1 MPVSFLFLI
10 CFASFFCV
18 SAHASTF
25 KVPTRKVTCQAKPN
39 KLAPR
44 GKLSKRTSA
53 RRSPSA
59 EALKQALF
67 LAQFLGF
74 HSRRKKK
81 WRKQQRQSQTTAR
94 RHLFTRRAKS
104 EKERT
109 SSSKKKKSILGYFL
123 SFVVCLTW
131 LSLRQP
137 FVFPVAFAVT
147 AGLLSF
153 HFFFSVIYGCPL

>member
-1 MPVSFLFLI
+1 MLRCSLFFLFASCASMPVSFLFLI

-25 KVPTRKVTCQAKPN
+25 KVPTRQVTCQAKPN
-39 KLAPR
+39 KLAKR

-53 RRSPSA
+53 RKSPSA

-67 LAQFLGF
+67 LALFLGF

-109 SSSKKKKSILGYFL
+109 PSSKKKKSVLGYFL
-123 SFVVCLTW
+123 SFVVCLT
-131 LSLRQP
+131 
-137 FVFPVAFAVT
+137 
-147 AGLLSF
+147 
-153 HFFFSVIYGCPL
+153 